1 MKNIINNYKSM
12 RLTQRNINLSDDQ
25 SMRLQKGIAAAD
37 DETIFCK
44 YCVYSKCAD
53 RCHCNGP
60 GRNQFKCIY
69 KY

>member
-1 MKNIINNYKSM
+1 
-12 RLTQRNINLSDDQ
+12 
-25 SMRLQKGIAAAD
+25 MRLQKGIAAAD
-37 DETIFCK
+37 
-44 YCVYSKCAD
+44 SKGVNDSLVLVDDIAFIVNVPSN